1 VKTFLAKIMGVGSA
15 VWNFYAPIL
24 QQLFVSGASA
34 LLPLAL
40 EIVRSLNDTR
50 KSSDMKRDTAV
61 FLLRER
67 AKSLGVEATE
77 SLLRF
82 TIESAV
88 QRIRL

>member
-1 VKTFLAKIMGVGSA
+1 
-15 VWNFYAPIL
+15 
-24 QQLFVSGASA
+24 
-34 LLPLAL
+34 
-40 EIVRSLNDTR
+40 
-50 KSSDMKRDTAV
+50 V

-88 QRIRL
+88 QRIKL